1 MSEAKIDG
9 MFMENLEEWILEEQ
23 KVKIGL
29 DSFKSLVFKFP
40 KFSILKTYIYINIY
54 IFFSSKLKYLNI
66 SVISYSIILIF
77 FSESSYGKYLQVL

>member
-29 DSFKSLVFKFP
+29 DSFKSLAFKFP
-40 KFSILKTYIYINIY
+40 KFSILKTSIYINIY
-54 IFFSSKLKYLNI
+54 FFFQS
-66 SVISYSIILIF
+66 
-77 FSESSYGKYLQVL
+77 